1 MAETAAFTLRRATL
15 EDEVAMNDLIQ
26 DSARGLSPGYYS
38 SVQIESAIKYV
49 FGVDTALVRD
59 GTYFC
64 VEAGDVIVGCGGWS
78 MRQTHYGGDHA
89 KHDADDLIDPDTD
102 PARIRAFFVHPD
114 WARRGIGR
122 MLLDA
127 CVAAAQEAGFTGLM
141 LVSTLPGE
149 PLYRAYG
156 FEAIEEV
163 VVPLPD
169 GVLVPCVRMGRA
181 I

>member
-1 MAETAAFTLRRATL
+1 
-15 EDEVAMNDLIQ
+15 
-26 DSARGLSPGYYS
+26 
-38 SVQIESAIKYV
+38 
-49 FGVDTALVRD
+49 VRD

-64 VEAGDVIVGCGGWS
+64 VESGSQLVGCGGWS
-78 MRQTHYGGDHA
+78 KRQTPQGGDHA
-89 KHDADDLIDPDTD
+89 RDANDLLIDPATE
-102 PARIRAFFVHPD
+102 PARIRAFFVHPE

-127 CVAAAQEAGFTGLM
+127 CVVAARAAGFSRLM

-149 PLYRAYG
+149 PLYRSYG
-156 FEAIEEV
+156 FESIEDL

-169 GVLVPCVRMGRA
+169 GVLLPVVRMGRG